1 VTRRSVIGL
10 AGSVLML
17 LLVAPAAWAAGATY
31 TVIQCDPLNREH
43 QATLTANL
51 AYDARSFCPNSAQ
64 EHSIQ
69 VNNTASAGFSR
80 YGRASWIVPSS
91 SLGIVAVDVEGKLRR
106 DHGHRSRLY
115 MADENQNETVRVATG
130 GTGPTGFGRHTWSGG
145 RQETFVASL
154 SCGAVGGCPQS
165 NLAKT
170 WVRRVELTLEDYS
183 DPLFSDL
190 SGTLLGGGW
199 LRGAQTL
206 NVAAT
211 DAGSGVAAL
220 VVKVN
225 GTRQFAQEGSCP
237 GLISGT
243 SLATGFVPCGGELD
257 LVRQSDT
264 QGSPFHDGLNSLSV
278 CVVDFAGNQTCNSRP
293 LSVDNVPPGLGFANA
308 QDPDDPD
315 LVRAPVADPHSG
327 VASGR
332 IWFRPAGL
340 TTWQPLETTIEG
352 GELRARV
359 DSASE
364 PHGAYEFMAEATDVA
379 GNRIETTR
387 RQNGQQMVLTFPLRA
402 GVELTAN
409 LEPGGARRQTIGYGR
424 SSSVAGRLLN
434 AAGVS
439 LANKDITVVEY
450 FGEGA
455 LIDRRV
461 RTVRT
466 DGQGRWTSKLPAGPS
481 RTVTAYFDGDPQYL
495 GAEERVGTLRVR
507 SKASFRTSRKRVPE
521 GEKIVFKGKVGHV
534 GARIPSGGKLI
545 ELQVREGAGRWN
557 TVREAFYTQP
567 NGRYRLS
574 YRFGRFY
581 LADAVFKFR
590 AKIAREQGWPYKAPA
605 QSRSRQV
612 VVLAR

>member
-1 VTRRSVIGL
+1 
-10 AGSVLML
+10 
-17 LLVAPAAWAAGATY
+17 
-31 TVIQCDPLNREH
+31 LNRAH
-43 QATLTANL
+43 QATLAANL
-51 AYDARSFCPNSAQ
+51 AYDARSFCTNSAQ

-69 VNNTASAGFSR
+69 VNNTASAGSSR

-115 MADENQNETVRVATG
+115 MADESQNETLRVATG
-130 GTGPTGFGRHTWSGG
+130 NTGPTDFDRYAWSGG
-145 RQETFVASL
+145 RQEAFVASL
-154 SCGAVGGCPQS
+154 SCGEVDGCPQS

-170 WVRRVELTLEDYS
+170 WVRRVELTLADYS
-183 DPLFSDL
+183 DPGFTQL
-190 SGTLLGGGW
+190 SGTVIEPGWHRGSVGLL
-199 LRGAQTL
+199 
-206 NVAAT
+206 VESS
-211 DAGSGVAAL
+211 DAGSGL
-220 VVKVN
+220 VRINVSAN
-225 GTRQFAQEGSCP
+225 GTELTSESAVC
-237 GLISGT
+237 SGMIAGG
-243 SLATGFVPCGGELD
+243 SLASRLVPCASEGELSASGISTA
-257 LVRQSDT
+257 QT
-264 QGSPFHDGLNSLSV
+264 PFHEGQNSLSV
-278 CVVDFAGNQTCNSRP
+278 CAFDFADNQTCESRTV
-293 LSVDNVPPGLGFANA
+293 SIDNAPPALTFSNA

-315 LVRAPVADPHSG
+315 LIRAPVSDAHSG
-327 VASGR
+327 LESGR

-364 PHGAYEFMAEATDVA
+364 PPGAYEFMAEATDVA
-379 GNRIETTR
+379 GNRIETVK
-387 RQNGQQMVLTFPLRA
+387 RQNGQQMVLVFPLRA

-424 SSSVAGRLLN
+424 RSSVAGRLVN
-434 AAGVS
+434 SAGAS
-439 LANKDITVVEY
+439 LANKEITVVEY

-461 RTVRT
+461 RTVST
-466 DGQGRWTSKLPAGPS
+466 DGQGRWSSKLPAGPS
-481 RTVTAYFDGDPQYL
+481 RAVTAYFDGDPQYL
-495 GAEERVGTLRVR
+495 AAEKEAGTLRVR

-521 GEKIVFKGKVGHV
+521 GERIVFKGKVGHV
-534 GARIPSGGKLI
+534 GARIPAGGKLI

-557 TVREAFYTQP
+557 TVREAFYTKA
-567 NGRYRLS
+567 NGRYRLA